1 MYAVTRLSFTF
12 PKSKQLYAFFKK
24 NDSHSYPKH
33 YLFTK
38 KCLLGLGLV
47 KHLTFL
53 YKKADFSVIVN
64 ILVKHY
70 DAVLFKLLLHFYI
83 FHFFQ
88 KSFFFARHDQYFWYC
103 LKTQT
108 FSNLPIFHSKQIIT
122 LLWFILLIA
131 TIYTR
136 GEKRKKKCRNNS
148 LMKSAVH
155 LLLLRQNLII
165 FKGSPNSLTAYYFIS
180 KLRLGES

>member
-1 MYAVTRLSFTF
+1 MTATAIPSTI
-12 PKSKQLYAFFKK
+12 
-24 NDSHSYPKH
+24 
-33 YLFTK
+33 YLQK

-88 KSFFFARHDQYFWYC
+88 KSFFFSCSAWSVLLILFKDSNIFEFTN
-103 LKTQT
+103 LSFKTNYNSAVVYSAN
-108 FSNLPIFHSKQIIT
+108 SNYLYSRRKKEKKMSKQFFNEICCAFIT
-122 LLWFILLIA
+122 TPPKLD
-131 TIYTR
+131 
-136 GEKRKKKCRNNS
+136 
-148 LMKSAVH
+148 
-155 LLLLRQNLII
+155 
-165 FKGSPNSLTAYYFIS
+165 YF
-180 KLRLGES
+180 

>member
-24 NDSHSYPKH
+24 NDSHSYTKH

-88 KSFFFARHDQYFWYC
+88 KSFFFSCSAWSVLLILFKDSNIFEFTN
-103 LKTQT
+103 LSFKTNYNSAMVYSAN
-108 FSNLPIFHSKQIIT
+108 SNYLYSRRKKEKKMSKQFFNEICCAFIT
-122 LLWFILLIA
+122 TPPKLD
-131 TIYTR
+131 
-136 GEKRKKKCRNNS
+136 
-148 LMKSAVH
+148 
-155 LLLLRQNLII
+155 
-165 FKGSPNSLTAYYFIS
+165 YF
-180 KLRLGES
+180 